1 MSKNRRGAPSGN
13 NNAGKNKIWTLAI
26 QKALLKR
33 SKGDQ
38 MAALVGLAEK
48 LLAKCA
54 KGDMTALKEL
64 GDRLEGK
71 VPQAIEGTGE
81 NGELSVALTIR
92 YVDGNRS
99 GPPEKT

>member
-1 MSKNRRGAPSGN
+1 MSENRRGAPHGN

-81 NGELSVALTIR
+81 DGSFTIVVTSR
-92 YVDGNRS
+92 DKNVL
-99 GPPEKT
+99 